1 MPDLLESWPG
11 ADRRRPSRGTQGW
24 SVREPLARWL
34 EAEGRS
40 VGGLRVLD
48 VGCGVKPYFPFFAS
62 AREYV
67 GVDLVQTGYADLVG
81 PIEQLPVE
89 DASFDVVL
97 CIQVL
102 EHVDDPVRAIR
113 ELHRVT
119 RPGGRVLLST
129 HGTQGYHPVPNDH
142 WRWTHTGLER
152 LFNTSSPWRSVS
164 VVPGAGT
171 CACLGMLL
179 TTYVDLAAQRAHAV
193 WVGRMVCHAV
203 NRVAGA
209 IDARAASLREPRP
222 GSLFA
227 NYHVVAER

>member
-1 MPDLLESWPG
+1 MPEAPEAWPG
-11 ADRRRPSRGTQGW
+11 GDRRNPSLGTQSW
-24 SVREPLARWL
+24 SIREPLSRWL
-34 EAEGRS
+34 EAEGKTAA
-40 VGGLRVLD
+40 GLRVLD
-48 VGCGVKPYFPFFAS
+48 VGCGVKPYLPYFAT

-67 GVDLVQTGYADLVG
+67 GVDIERTEHADLVG
-81 PIEQLPVE
+81 SIERIPVD

-102 EHVDDPVRAIR
+102 EHVDDPSQGIR

-129 HGTQGYHPVPNDH
+129 HGTHAFHPSPADH

-152 LFNTSSPWRSVS
+152 LFETSGLWRSVT
-164 VVPGAGT
+164 VTPGAGT
-171 CACLGMLL
+171 CACLGML
-179 TTYVDLAAQRAHAV
+179 TANYVDLATKRIHAV
-193 WVGRMVCHAV
+193 WLGYLVNRVI
-203 NRVAGA
+203 NRVAGWMDRIA
-209 IDARAASLREPRP
+209 PSLREPQP